1 MAAQLTL
8 ENVLK
13 KAIEKEIESQ
23 RLYRDLS
30 QKMKNRV
37 AKNAFRQLSQE
48 EQGHENLLRKYL
60 GDGFKGG

>member
-1 MAAQLTL
+1 MIAQLTL

-30 QKMKNRV
+30 QKMKDEAVSNLS
-37 AKNAFRQLSQE
+37 KRQEAGQCIILSA
-48 EQGHENLLRKYL
+48 R
-60 GDGFKGG
+60 